1 MAGAADMLDAGGD
14 TPFYSPGRPLWS
26 QILGPCFRVWE
37 EKWIPLLKIK
47 FDNHCCKPH
56 MPRPGDGAL
65 ASLHGGQAS
74 SATAS
79 ITQSECS
86 QRRGSGNGL
95 CLPRE
100 LLSRPLLFSRRPC
113 CSTRRSRRSCGPSP
127 GPSPGT
133 SPRASA
139 APVCWQ
145 LLSLAS

>member
-14 TPFYSPGRPLWS
+14 TPFCSPGRPLWS

-86 QRRGSGNGL
+86 QRRGSGNDM
-95 CLPRE
+95 CLPPRE
-100 LLSRPLLFSRRPC
+100 LLSCPLLFSHRPC

-127 GPSPGT
+127 GLS
-133 SPRASA
+133 ASTF
-139 APVCWQ
+139 PPECLQ
-145 LLSLAS
+145 RLSAGSC